1 MLGRLNKTFLGVSS
15 SRLKSLSSPLSTS
28 VSSTPTWPINHSLI
42 VRIVNAA
49 ESMKIFE
56 SFQEEFPEESKKS
69 EVNAIIGNE
78 IASELTKL
86 EALGYQDAIETGCR
100 LMEKHEI
107 LKARKCFNHIV
118 TLLEKE
124 RSSEKTFPINN
135 ELIAKAYTYRGLAY
149 MVGSPSHRE
158 QVL

>member
-1 MLGRLNKTFLGVSS
+1 
-15 SRLKSLSSPLSTS
+15 
-28 VSSTPTWPINHSLI
+28 
-42 VRIVNAA
+42 VNAA

-158 QVL
+158 QVLSDFEKAIKMDPTYSLPREKKEEYELEIGVLSPLKIR